1 MRLLIAAMRKH
12 LAGGKMIL
20 PAGTDLLWTH
30 FCALA
35 ATRRA
40 GDALSFSEIAAY
52 SSLLPHPL
60 RPEDVAN
67 LRSLDDA
74 YLDWRKEAQPQVLVD
89 AAGRTKLLPPRS
101 AQNAVNAA
109 AFDAVFG

>member
-20 PAGTDLLWTH
+20 PAGSDLLWRH

-40 GDALSFSEIAAY
+40 GEPLSYCEISAY
-52 SSLLPHPL
+52 SSILTHPL

-67 LRSLDDA
+67 IRQLDDA
-74 YLDWRKEAQPQVLVD
+74 YLDWRKESQPQVLVD
-89 AAGRTKLLPPRS
+89 GSGRTKLLPPRA
-101 AQNAVNAA
+101 AQSKLTPAV
-109 AFDAVFG
+109 FDAVFP